1 VSQVSAALEAI
12 LFSSN
17 RPLKIRELQQA
28 TDSDR
33 NAVEGALEELRESLE
48 GRGVM
53 LMRHHDEIHLAT
65 RPEYAPAVRRAL
77 RPEVSGRLSQAA
89 YETLAIVAY
98 QQPVTRASIE
108 EVRGVN
114 CDSVLGNLELRDL
127 ITEVGRGS
135 GPGQPK
141 LYGTT
146 MRFLQVMGL
155 ESLDRLP
162 TPTDGVGL
170 VERAGVASR
179 RAADELI
186 ASGAVRVNGQVA
198 TTGMVIDPAN
208 DRVTVDGRP
217 VRPPT
222 THRYLMLNKP
232 LGVITTSRDE

>member
-1 VSQVSAALEAI
+1 MSSIAATIEAI

-17 RPLKIRELQQA
+17 RPLKVRELQQA

-33 NAVEGALEELRESLE
+33 NTVEGALESLRESLE

-65 RPEYAPAVRRAL
+65 RPEHAAAVRRAL

-98 QQPVTRASIE
+98 QQPVSRARVE

-114 CDSVLGNLELRDL
+114 CESVLSNLELRDL

-155 ESLDRLP
+155 ESLEHLP
-162 TPTDGVGL
+162 TPKNGEGL
-170 VERAGVASR
+170 IERAKG
-179 RAADELI
+179 
-186 ASGAVRVNGQVA
+186 
-198 TTGMVIDPAN
+198 
-208 DRVTVDGRP
+208 
-217 VRPPT
+217 
-222 THRYLMLNKP
+222 
-232 LGVITTSRDE
+232 